1 MAGNGEQYLW
11 YKESILCELLNKGQI
26 DRQQNK
32 ELKFYVGRSN
42 GKPYTLF
49 SSI

>member
-1 MAGNGEQYLW
+1 MAGNGEHYLW

-32 ELKFYVGRSN
+32 ELKVYVGRSKW
-42 GKPYTLF
+42 KPYTLF